1 MAFNLLNP
9 KYCLMPRFSEG
20 TRDSVRS
27 SASCAHSAAT
37 DVVDGNNDD
46 IYMDTAR
53 KLGFHQDHR
62 KNRPTTF
69 GNDTSDFGP
78 TECRPS
84 FPISNVSLAV
94 DSSGHDVSS
103 VDSIITM
110 CETMGEVD
118 EGSSAGL
125 PVRKQVFKQPEIV
138 EVLQH
143 VSTAATDPWTGGKGE
158 SAMPTES
165 GTDVCQPAV
174 DKSEA
179 KGKMAVAINV
189 DLEDGSPRF
198 GQSSL
203 ALKGRVR
210 CANTVAVLV
219 SKLWIRIGIDCSR
232 LEPGH

>member
-20 TRDSVRS
+20 TSDSVRS
-27 SASCAHSAAT
+27 SARAAT

-46 IYMDTAR
+46 MYMDTAM
-53 KLGFHQDHR
+53 KLDFHHDHR
-62 KNRPTTF
+62 KKRPTKF
-69 GNDTSDFGP
+69 GNDTSDCGL

-84 FPISNVSLAV
+84 VPISNVFLAV
-94 DSSGHDVSS
+94 ESSGHDVSS
-103 VDSIITM
+103 VDSITM

-118 EGSSAGL
+118 EESSAGL

-138 EVLQH
+138 EGLQH
-143 VSTAATDPWTGGKGE
+143 VSTAASTGGKGE
-158 SAMPTES
+158 SAMPTET
-165 GTDVCQPAV
+165 GTDVCQPAA

-179 KGKMAVAINV
+179 KGKMATALNV
-189 DLEDGSPRF
+189 DLEDDSPRF

-219 SKLWIRIGIDCSR
+219 TKLWIWIGIDCSR
-232 LEPGH
+232 LDPGPGGQND